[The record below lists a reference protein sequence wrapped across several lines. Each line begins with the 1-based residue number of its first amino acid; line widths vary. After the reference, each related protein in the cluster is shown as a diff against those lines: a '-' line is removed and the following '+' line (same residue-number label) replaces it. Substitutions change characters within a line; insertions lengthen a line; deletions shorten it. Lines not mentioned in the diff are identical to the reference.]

1 MELIPYSISELS
13 IEAYLIK
20 VTTKSRMIYWLII
33 GFVIAAIMIL
43 PFIYADVSVQ
53 ARGYFQSE
61 IEKQIIYTPF
71 QGKVSHISI
80 HSGDKVK
87 IGDTLI
93 IIDIEAMRAQKASIM
108 QSIAENDSSL
118 LDLDKLTKINF
129 RNNQAV
135 MPMLVTQRYKAELE
149 NLRNQ
154 FSIQYKKYQK
164 KNVENERNEVLYKQ
178 QLIPKAEYE
187 NSLFSLN
194 SEKENLDQVM
204 ISQKSLWQIDLT
216 NRRNE
221 SVKLSAD
228 LTQYSQA
235 IGERIVLSTT
245 DGEIIQ
251 SSDIQ
256 EGSIVT
262 AGQRI
267 AEISPE
273 GDLIA
278 TCYVEPSDIGL
289 IHERQRVKIQVDA
302 YNYSEWGMLDGYII
316 DISDDMLIENGSKAY
331 FRIKCKPEKT
341 SLTLKNGVK
350 ADIRKGMSL
359 NTRII
364 VIRRNLFRLLFDKAD
379 NWINPYTSVKN

>member
-43 PFIYADVSVQ
+43 PFIYVDVSVQ

-80 HSGDKVK
+80 HNGDRVK

-135 MPMLVTQRYKAELE
+135 MPILVTQRYKAELE

-164 KNVENERNEVLYKQ
+164 KIAENERNEVLYKQ

-187 NSLFSLN
+187 NSLFSLD
-194 SEKENLDQVM
+194 SEKENLDQVT

-221 SVKLSAD
+221 SVKLSAN

-245 DGEIIQ
+245 DGEIVTCCDKYVFSQ
-251 SSDIQ
+251 
-256 EGSIVT
+256 GVIV
-262 AGQRI
+262 
-267 AEISPE
+267 
-273 GDLIA
+273 
-278 TCYVEPSDIGL
+278 
-289 IHERQRVKIQVDA
+289 
-302 YNYSEWGMLDGYII
+302 
-316 DISDDMLIENGSKAY
+316 
-331 FRIKCKPEKT
+331 
-341 SLTLKNGVK
+341 
-350 ADIRKGMSL
+350 
-359 NTRII
+359 
-364 VIRRNLFRLLFDKAD
+364 
-379 NWINPYTSVKN
+379 